1 MANRF
6 SINKEDY
13 IMGNI
18 RTLLEPITI
27 GGTKI
32 KNRVILP
39 SMSTCFGNLDGTP
52 SRQLLAHYG
61 ERAKGGAGLMIMEA
75 VDVLYPHQKQNI
87 TTLSLNGIQYYP
99 HWKEITE
106 TVHAF
111 GAKILAQLYRPGIL
125 ANPAINQGEQP
136 VCASEFNGAREITRE
151 EIQELKAAFLSN
163 ARAAAECGFDGVE
176 LHACHMYL
184 LNNFLSPISNHR
196 TDEYG
201 GSDENRFRLLKEV
214 LEEVRAALPRP
225 FILSVRLATI
235 DLVPGGID
243 ETLGA
248 KYAKWCEAAGADML
262 NISCGFYTKPYEG
275 AETQWEPH
283 AARLYMSRIA
293 KQVCTIPVTAV
304 GKLHDPEAI
313 ADLIENGEIDL
324 ACVGRPQLCDP
335 QWVNKLQFG
344 KREEIRPC
352 MHCLE
357 GCLSQH
363 FYNNSIRCAI
373 NPYLG
378 FEDLRTE
385 SGVTLAAEPKKIIV
399 AGGGLAG
406 MQFAIIAKRRGH
418 DVTILEKSDALGG
431 QMMLAGAPPVKGSM
445 LRALDWFRA
454 EVARRK
460 IPVQLNTEA
469 TVETL
474 SAMDPDIVV
483 VAAGSVPNKPR
494 IPGIEHAVDAWD
506 MIRGDVTVPAGG
518 QGVIIG
524 GGTVGCEAAHM
535 LIDQDSKAVIL
546 EMSGELCKAY
556 DLFNKDKMVTFLNEH
571 ADARMHVRVTEI
583 LPNAVR
589 YTDESGAEHE
599 VEADKV
605 IYAVG
610 QHSVGS
616 ALWQAVRDAGMET
629 YMIGDSNT
637 PAKMRQATKAAYDLA
652 YRV

>member
-1 MANRF
+1 MSNV
-6 SINKEDY
+6 N
-13 IMGNI
+13 
-18 RTLLEPITI
+18 TLFQPITI

-32 KNRVILP
+32 KNRIVLP

-61 ERAKGGAGLMIMEA
+61 ERAKGGAGLLITEA
-75 VDVLYPHQKQNI
+75 IDVLYPHQKQNI
-87 TTLSLNGIQYYP
+87 TTLSLNGTPRYP
-99 HWKEITE
+99 HWQEITE

-111 GAKILAQLYRPGIL
+111 GAKILAQLYHPGIL
-125 ANPAINQGEQP
+125 ANPDLNDGEQP
-136 VCASEFNGAREITRE
+136 VCASDFQNAREITRE
-151 EIQELKAAFLSN
+151 EITELKAAFVSN
-163 ARAAAECGFDGVE
+163 AKAAAECGFDGIE

-184 LNNFLSPISNHR
+184 INNFLSPLSNHR

-201 GSDENRFRLLKEV
+201 GSPENRFRLLKEL
-214 LEEVRAALPRP
+214 LEEIRAALPKP
-225 FILSVRLATI
+225 FILSVRLAAV
-235 DLVPGGID
+235 DLIPGGID
-243 ETLGA
+243 PELGGL
-248 KYAKWCEAAGADML
+248 YAKMCEDAGADML
-262 NISCGFYTKPYEG
+262 NISCGFYTT
-275 AETQWEPH
+275 ANDMADTQWEPH
-283 AARLYMSRIA
+283 GNRIHIA
-293 KQVCTIPVTAV
+293 KIAKKAVSTIPVAGI
-304 GKLHDPEAI
+304 GKLYDPELI
-313 ADLIENGEIDL
+313 AEAIENGDIDL
-324 ACVGRPQLCDP
+324 ACLGRQLLCEP
-335 QWVNKLQFG
+335 QWANKVQFG
-344 KREEIRPC
+344 RSDEIRPC
-352 MHCLE
+352 MQCME
-357 GCLSQH
+357 GCLNQH
-363 FYNNSIRCAI
+363 FLNNSIRCAI
-373 NPYLG
+373 NPWLG

-385 SGVTLAAEPKKIIV
+385 SSVARTGEPKKIVV

-418 DVTILEKSDALGG
+418 DVTIFEKSDALGG

-506 MIRGDVTVPAGG
+506 VIRGDVTVPAGG